1 MLREASELSGISE
14 RNCDAISESEVLNSG
29 FEEICPP
36 PRPIQQHEFHIGSP
50 EGHYQSRHS
59 PAAAEI
65 APALTGHGTSGCIVG
80 LRMGNMGQELSRA
93 EKAPALA
100 VAKHGEQAVIRC

>member
-1 MLREASELSGISE
+1 MLGEASELSGISE

-36 PRPIQQHEFHIGSP
+36 PGPIQQHKFHIGSY
-50 EGHYQSRHS
+50 EGHHQSRHS

-65 APALTGHGTSGCIVG
+65 TPALPGHWMSGVVVG
-80 LRMGNMGQELSRA
+80 SRMGNMGQELSRA
-93 EKAPALA
+93 EKALALA

>member
-36 PRPIQQHEFHIGSP
+36 PGPIQQHKFHIGP
-50 EGHYQSRHS
+50 HEGHHQSRHS

-65 APALTGHGTSGCIVG
+65 TPALTGRWMSGVVVG
-80 LRMGNMGQELSRA
+80 SRMGNVGQELSRP
-93 EKAPALA
+93 EKALALA
-100 VAKHGEQAVIRC
+100 VAKHREQAVIRC